1 MVYKQYIGKDTSLDT
16 DNCSVTHAV
25 VLKLLENL
33 ENRGH
38 HVYMDNY
45 YTSPSLFQNLRHLGF
60 GACGTIRTNRHGV
73 PDEIKAKLQKGE
85 IVSKMIDD
93 DVMALKW
100 MDKRPVAM
108 LTTVHDDSVVTKQR
122 RTRAVQGGVEDVR
135 KPVVVERYN
144 EFMGGVDTG
153 DQLLSYY
160 GFSHR
165 TLKWW
170 RRAFFHLIEVAIVNA
185 YIMYLTTPC
194 EGRRLTHKEFRIQL
208 AKELLMDTV
217 TDDAEAHSCGP
228 HPKPPLFRLTG
239 RHFPA
244 KVGLT
249 PSGRPSQPDC
259 IVCSRKKGNGRKSTT
274 YKCKQCD
281 LPMCVVPCFE
291 LYHTKSNPERYL

>member
-1 MVYKQYIGKDTSLDT
+1 MHAQITGKDTSLDT
-16 DNCSVTHAV
+16 DDGGVTHAV
-25 VLKLLENL
+25 VLKLLEGL

-45 YTSPSLFQNLRHLGF
+45 YSSPHLFHCMRRLGF
-60 GACGTIRTNRHGV
+60 GACGTVRINRRGV
-73 PDEIKAKLQKGE
+73 PEEIKAKLQKGE
-85 IVSKMIDD
+85 IVSKMIDED
-93 DVMALKW
+93 TMALKW

-122 RTRAVQGGVEDVR
+122 RTRAAQGGVEEIR
-135 KPVVVERYN
+135 KPAVVERYN

-217 TDDAEAHSCGP
+217 DVESRCCGP
-228 HPKPPLFRLTG
+228 HPNPNPPSFRLTG

-259 IVCSRKKGNGRKSTT
+259 VVCSRKKGNGRKSTT

-291 LYHTKSNPERYL
+291 LYHTKTNPERYL

>member
-1 MVYKQYIGKDTSLDT
+1 M
-16 DNCSVTHAV
+16 THTV
-25 VLKLLENL
+25 VLKLLEGL

-45 YTSPSLFQNLRHLGF
+45 YSSPSLFQHLRRLGF
-60 GACGTIRTNRHGV
+60 GACGTVSTNRRGV
-73 PDEIKAKLQKGE
+73 PEEIKAKLQKGE
-85 IVSKMIDD
+85 VVSKMIDN

-122 RTRAVQGGVEDVR
+122 RIRAVQGGVEEVC
-135 KPVVVERYN
+135 KPLVVERYN

-170 RRAFFHLIEVAIVNA
+170 RRAFFYLLKVAIVNA

-208 AKELLMDTV
+208 AKEMLMDTA
-217 TDDAEAHSCGP
+217 DEESHCCGP
-228 HPKPPLFRLTG
+228 HPNPNPPSYRLTG
-239 RHFPA
+239 
-244 KVGLT
+244 
-249 PSGRPSQPDC
+249 
-259 IVCSRKKGNGRKSTT
+259 
-274 YKCKQCD
+274 
-281 LPMCVVPCFE
+281 
-291 LYHTKSNPERYL
+291 

>member
-1 MVYKQYIGKDTSLDT
+1 
-16 DNCSVTHAV
+16 
-25 VLKLLENL
+25 
-33 ENRGH
+33 
-38 HVYMDNY
+38 MDNFY
-45 YTSPSLFQNLRHLGF
+45 SSPSLFKHLRRLGF
-60 GACGTIRTNRHGV
+60 GACGTVRTNRRGV
-73 PDEIKAKLQKGE
+73 PEEIKAKLQKEE

-100 MDKRPVAM
+100 MDTRPVAM

-122 RTRAVQGGVEDVR
+122 RTRSVQGGVEDIC
-135 KPVVVERYN
+135 KPVVVECYN

-185 YIMYLTTPC
+185 YIMYLMTPC

-217 TDDAEAHSCGP
+217 EAESHSCGP
-228 HPKPPLFRLTG
+228 HPNPNPPSFCLTG
-239 RHFPA
+239 RHFRS
-244 KVGLT
+244 KVG
-249 PSGRPSQPDC
+249 
-259 IVCSRKKGNGRKSTT
+259 SRSFRTAIT
-274 YKCKQCD
+274 ARLCCLQ
-281 LPMCVVPCFE
+281 
-291 LYHTKSNPERYL
+291 